1 MSMECMCICVCAFM
15 CFQIYL
21 PWLFTTKML
30 TVHIQCLLR
39 VGVSILPGV
48 FLTSFFCVVP
58 ESSYSSNTSSSSL
71 LVAWYSNCSRERHLI
86 QGVFIFVFL
95 LFSFLSSPLLPPSS
109 SLFSCLPLPLCSP
122 ASLSLSQ
129 GTREE
134 LSSCEAD
141 LLSLNDAPHPLKVS
155 PLSLEQQQQGSPH
168 LHISTA

>member
-1 MSMECMCICVCAFM
+1 M
-15 CFQIYL
+15 CFQICL
-21 PWLFTTKML
+21 PWSFTTKML

-39 VGVSILPGV
+39 VGGSILPGV

-58 ESSYSSNTSSSSL
+58 ESSYSSNASSSSL
-71 LVAWYSNCSRERHLI
+71 LVAWHSNCSRGRHLI
-86 QGVFIFVFL
+86 QGCIHFCILPL
-95 LFSFLSSPLLPPSS
+95 LFPFLSP
-109 SLFSCLPLPLCSP
+109 P
-122 ASLSLSQ
+122 ASLFLSQ